1 MSYQPATR
9 DQQPQRAF
17 EPATGNQ
24 LGVRMHGVALTLETD
39 HPPLLAYAAEHLHG
53 LVETPA
59 AAPDLK
65 VKCYWSEGEGEAETT
80 PFPAG
85 EAMNVIGKRM
95 LGNADELIWLDTLRM
110 KGLQLRFRR
119 ERWQWIFEVA
129 YRFHAKKEKIE
140 NLPEPALPK
149 APGRP
154 GYEYKRYF
162 SLMSYLVYYPLI
174 WYLENSR
181 GWTVLHAS
189 ALAGAYGGIMIGGLG
204 GVGKTTT
211 CVALM
216 QRACPAAGQGRL
228 ELMAEN
234 IIFTDGEF
242 IYPCYEPIRLDEG
255 SLAMLGEDN
264 PNGLI
269 PMAFPEGLKD
279 KWLFHI
285 RTNTLPEK
293 IKPALLF
300 LPQFSRRRYLTQIAP
315 ELAAEKMVAMN
326 RLTRELDD
334 YGWYAAAL
342 DMHWPKVGQASH
354 RIEVLRRFAEQVYCF
369 ELGIDRSAGV
379 EAVVNDILGATHSL
393 EFML

>member
-1 MSYQPATR
+1 MSYQPATPNR
-9 DQQPQRAF
+9 QPQRAF
-17 EPATGNQ
+17 KPATGRSEAEIPTNRGNQ
-24 LGVRMHGVALTLETD
+24 LGVRMHGVALTLETN

-53 LVETPA
+53 LVEAPA
-59 AAPDLK
+59 ATPDLK
-65 VKCYWSEGEGEAETT
+65 VKCYWSESDGEAEAN

-85 EAMNVIGKRM
+85 ETMNVIGKRM
-95 LGNADELIWLDTLRM
+95 LGNADELIWVDTLRM

-140 NLPEPALPK
+140 NLPE
-149 APGRP
+149 
-154 GYEYKRYF
+154 YEYKRYF

-216 QRACPAAGQGRL
+216 QRDGI

-234 IIFTDGEF
+234 LIFTDGES

-255 SLAMLGEDN
+255 SLAMLGENN

-279 KWLFHI
+279 KWLFHLK
-285 RTNTLPEK
+285 TNALPEK

-300 LPQFSRRRYLTQIAP
+300 LPQFSRQRYLTQIAS

-342 DMHWPKVGQASH
+342 DMHWPKVGQASQ
-354 RIEVLRRFAEQVYCF
+354 RLEVLRRFAEQAYCF

-379 EAVVNDILGATHSL
+379 EAVVNDILDAIHSL
-393 EFML
+393 KFIL

>member
-1 MSYQPATR
+1 METSKTK
-9 DQQPQRAF
+9 
-17 EPATGNQ
+17 
-24 LGVRMHGVALTLETD
+24 LGVRMHGVALTLETN
-39 HPPLLAYAAEHLHG
+39 HPPLLAYAAEHLNG

-65 VKCYWSEGEGEAETT
+65 VKCYWSEGDREAEAN
-80 PFPAG
+80 PFPADG
-85 EAMNVIGKRM
+85 ALNVIGKRM

-119 ERWQWIFEVA
+119 ERWQWTFEVV
-129 YRFHAKKEKIE
+129 YRFHEKKEKIE
-140 NLPEPALPK
+140 NLPE
-149 APGRP
+149 
-154 GYEYKRYF
+154 YEYKRYF

-189 ALAGAYGGIMIGGLG
+189 ALAGAHGGIMIGGLG

-216 QRACPAAGQGRL
+216 QREGI

-242 IYPCYEPIRLDEG
+242 IYPCYEPIRLDER
-255 SLAMLGEDN
+255 SLAMLEENN
-264 PNGLI
+264 PDGLI

-279 KWLFHI
+279 KWLFHF

-293 IKPALLF
+293 VRPTMLF
-300 LPQFSRRRYLTQIAP
+300 LPQFSQRRYATQIAP

-334 YGWYAAAL
+334 YGWYASAL

-354 RIEVLRRFAEQVYCF
+354 RIEVLRRFAEQAYCF

-379 EAVVNDILGATHSL
+379 DAVVNDILGAVHSL